1 MKLTSQFT
9 KEEVWANFCEH
20 KQASLESGGETEE
33 NECNA
38 KGKGQRLLRP
48 EADLKG
54 IERAQ
59 HKTPRAQTHSI
70 HLST

>member
-1 MKLTSQFT
+1 MNVTLRERNSM
-9 KEEVWANFCEH
+9 
-20 KQASLESGGETEE
+20 
-33 NECNA
+33 
-38 KGKGQRLLRP
+38 LLGP
-48 EADLKG
+48 ADLKG

>member
-1 MKLTSQFT
+1 MNVTLRERNSM
-9 KEEVWANFCEH
+9 
-20 KQASLESGGETEE
+20 
-33 NECNA
+33 
-38 KGKGQRLLRP
+38 LLGP